1 MMKCLSKV
9 AAHKF
14 PPPNTRINLSSFN
27 SPHKESSRSTSPNS
41 LPGMVPQRRHRSEFI
56 TSPAA
61 TSHSIF
67 SAVKITVSKSPTLV
81 STQKPKNKKFR
92 ERSAKTR

>member
-1 MMKCLSKV
+1 MMMCRSKV

-14 PPPNTRINLSSFN
+14 PPPNTRINPSSFN

-41 LPGMVPQRRHRSEFI
+41 LPGMAPRRRHRSEFI

-61 TSHSIF
+61 ISHSIF
-67 SAVKITVSKSPTLV
+67 LAVKITVSKSQMLV
-81 STQKPKNKKFR
+81 RIKKPKNKKFR
-92 ERSAKTR
+92 VRLAKTK